1 MAKKVIIIGAG
12 PGGLSAGMLL
22 AHKGYDVQLFEKKDV
37 VGGRN
42 AALRLGD
49 FTFDT
54 GPTFLMLPKLLEE
67 LFLITGRNISD
78 YLEMK
83 VIDPLYRLKFSD
95 KNIEFFVTRDRQQ
108 MLENIKAAFPGDE
121 VNYEK
126 FLSQEGKKFA
136 KLFKC
141 LKTPYHSPLHFF
153 RSRFIQAIP
162 DFEIGRSLYQVLSK
176 YFTHPDMRISMSFQ
190 AKYLGMSPWEC
201 PGAFTILSFI
211 EHDGGIYHP
220 IGGLNKISNA
230 MAKVIEENGGQINLS
245 TEVAEIIVEEKQAKG
260 IRLRDGA
267 EVRADYV
274 IINADFAHAMTSIVN
289 RRDRKKYTDEDLKRR
304 DYSCSTFMLYLGLD
318 KKYDLPHHN
327 IIFADDYHKNVEE
340 IYVEKTLPVD
350 PSFYVQNPSII
361 DPTLAPPG
369 KSCIYV
375 LVPVANNTSA
385 IDWENQT
392 AGFRK
397 LIIDKIKEKTE
408 MKDIDEHIEVEKII
422 TPVNWEKDYDIYNGA
437 TFNLSHKLTQML
449 YFRPHN
455 KFEEFSNCYITGG
468 GTHPGSG
475 LPTIYESGR
484 IVANLIIQD
493 KLMGIGIKYKDVF
506 DQDTDTSRSI
516 FSGRSI

>member
-1 MAKKVIIIGAG
+1 
-12 PGGLSAGMLL
+12 
-22 AHKGYDVQLFEKKDV
+22 
-37 VGGRN
+37 
-42 AALRLGD
+42 
-49 FTFDT
+49 
-54 GPTFLMLPKLLEE
+54 
-67 LFLITGRNISD
+67 
-78 YLEMK
+78 
-83 VIDPLYRLKFSD
+83 
-95 KNIEFFVTRDRQQ
+95 
-108 MLENIKAAFPGDE
+108 
-121 VNYEK
+121 
-126 FLSQEGKKFA
+126 
-136 KLFKC
+136 
-141 LKTPYHSPLHFF
+141 
-153 RSRFIQAIP
+153 
-162 DFEIGRSLYQVLSK
+162 
-176 YFTHPDMRISMSFQ
+176 MSFQ